1 MMEDKIP
8 KVYDIREEEQ
18 YLHRYAQ
25 HNEDCEKIWG
35 LTDRTEERGE
45 FQRDRERIVNAKSFR
60 RMVDKA
66 QIFTSSKGDHYRTRM
81 THTMEVA
88 QIARSI
94 ANSLQLNI
102 DLTEAIALGH
112 DLGHTPFGHQGERTL
127 QDILTGKI
135 DVGLPKVEGNN
146 VYGGFKHNFQSV
158 RMLNVLE
165 EKYILHEGLDVSYQ
179 VLEGV
184 LKHTGFKRKDCNNC
198 RKRTGNEKCF
208 EKKCCDL
215 KVFLG
220 TGDESNLYIEYPFST
235 TLEGQVVAI
244 ADEIAQRSHDVD
256 DAMTAGYLEYVE
268 LSDFLQKN
276 GLEAIGKVINSSY
289 SKIMKRGR
297 DYVSER
303 QIICAR
309 VISDIVNYLVNDVV
323 KQSRKNICAF
333 QEDELY
339 LKKHRFSACLICFSK
354 EGERTCKLLESMVSR
369 KVLNNPEV
377 AKFDYNASRVIKR
390 LFEIYYHNPRLLHI
404 NTLQKLSIEIKKK
417 TGKSIDFVDEDTQKI
432 EKEFKRLTE
441 DAVWSL
447 ESNRRENW
455 EEHRILVRVIVDYIA
470 GMTDSY
476 ARNEYKSFAEMEFTE
491 LSGTH
496 GVSGRML

>member
-1 MMEDKIP
+1 MTEDSKS
-8 KVYDIREEEQ
+8 KAYAIREEEQ
-18 YLHRYAQ
+18 YFHEYAQ

-35 LTDRTEERGE
+35 LTSHTKERGE

-127 QDILTGKI
+127 QDILTGRL
-135 DVGLPKVEGNN
+135 DVGLPKAEGNN
-146 VYGGFKHNFQSV
+146 VYGGFKHNFQGV

-184 LKHTGFKRKDCNNC
+184 LKHTGFKRKECNNC
-198 RKRTGNEKCF
+198 GNKTGSERCF
-208 EKKCCDL
+208 EKKCCD
-215 KVFLG
+215 VGAFLG
-220 TGDESNLYIEYPFST
+220 TGDESNLYMEYPFST

-256 DAMTAGYLEYVE
+256 DAMSAGILRYDE
-268 LSDFLQKN
+268 LSDFLRKN
-276 GLEAIGKVINSSY
+276 KMEALCKVITSSY
-289 SKIMKRGR
+289 AKIREQSR
-297 DYVSER
+297 DYISEQ

-323 KQSRKNICAF
+323 EQSRKNINSF
-333 QEDELY
+333 HEDELY
-339 LKKHRFSACLICFSK
+339 LKKRRFSSCLICFSK
-354 EGERTCKLLESMVSR
+354 EGERTCKLLEGMVSR

-377 AKFDYNASRVIKR
+377 AKFDYNASRVIKA
-390 LFEIYYHNPRLLHI
+390 LFEIYYHNPRLLHK
-404 NTLQKLSIEIKKK
+404 NTLRKLSIEIKKK
-417 TGKSIDFVDEDTQKI
+417 LGKKVDFVDRDTQEI
-432 EKEFKRLTE
+432 GGEFKRITDDVLWNLQSDAQE
-441 DAVWSL
+441 D
-447 ESNRRENW
+447 W
-455 EEHRILVRVIVDYIA
+455 EKHRMLVRVIVDYIA

-476 ARNEYKSFAEMEFTE
+476 ARNEYKSFMGIE
-491 LSGTH
+491 
-496 GVSGRML
+496 